1 MQLQDITT
9 YGAATLGTPFVAE
22 GLGVVQTGGYLRLIF
37 AARTDSRPG
46 QLTLAQTPASGSDL
60 QPGSDIAVQDASG
73 TTRLYLFTTMGDMLR
88 TATLGANGKLSGSAA
103 AVTSEGTLTGV
114 TAMEVI
120 ESAGGDLG
128 VLSQRGVAGLR
139 LFGLSDTGALTLIGT
154 VQDSVKSH
162 VDTVSD
168 MVKLTV
174 GGADYLL
181 ALSPSENGVTVYHI
195 GPTGLELT
203 DAMGPG
209 DGLAISGP
217 AAAKVVEVGGQSF
230 AVVASTG
237 SSSLTALRVNP
248 LGVLFQT
255 DHLVDDRDSRFA
267 HVAALDQ
274 FTAQGRVFVVAGGT
288 DAGLS
293 VVEVLPGGE
302 LSKVMNVALET
313 GQGLAAVT
321 GIAGA
326 VYQGMANIFVTDARG
341 DRILHYGIDLS
352 GLGPLVQGNGVLSG
366 TGGDD
371 RIIGGAGADT
381 LSGGAG
387 DDFLHD
393 RAGVDHLTGGAGA
406 DTFVMARDGQADYIH
421 DFQQG
426 LDHID
431 LSDWGRIYS
440 AAGLTI
446 TATAT
451 GATVSYGAEVLD
463 ITSATGSSLT
473 LTDADFLFGG

>member
-1 MQLQDITT
+1 MP
-9 YGAATLGTPFVAE
+9 GF
-22 GLGVVQTGGYLRLIF
+22 RW
-37 AARTDSRPG
+37 SRCC
-46 QLTLAQTPASGSDL
+46 
-60 QPGSDIAVQDASG
+60 
-73 TTRLYLFTTMGDMLR
+73 R
-88 TATLGANGKLSGSAA
+88 
-103 AVTSEGTLTGV
+103 
-114 TAMEVI
+114 
-120 ESAGGDLG
+120 
-128 VLSQRGVAGLR
+128 
-139 LFGLSDTGALTLIGT
+139 
-154 VQDSVKSH
+154 
-162 VDTVSD
+162 
-168 MVKLTV
+168 
-174 GGADYLL
+174 
-181 ALSPSENGVTVYHI
+181 
-195 GPTGLELT
+195 
-203 DAMGPG
+203 
-209 DGLAISGP
+209 
-217 AAAKVVEVGGQSF
+217 
-230 AVVASTG
+230 
-237 SSSLTALRVNP
+237 
-248 LGVLFQT
+248 
-255 DHLVDDRDSRFA
+255 
-267 HVAALDQ
+267 
-274 FTAQGRVFVVAGGT
+274 
-288 DAGLS
+288 
-293 VVEVLPGGE
+293 GGE

-426 LDHID
+426 FDHID